1 MPMHNLFGWM
11 LNGLIFMSLS
21 RLLWRTNFDAQHLA
35 IWLPFGVYIANTGF
49 AMVLNLGV
57 GLWFPLFLTALL
69 VLLPESLVLFPR
81 EESHTSSQP
90 GPGRIALSQSI
101 WLLMRAGSRI
111 IGRCRLD
118 LHAESLEYLPPSRPG
133 LIAAPHFPYFY
144 AGYTL
149 VRSTPPPLHTIFPV
163 SLIRAS

>member
-118 LHAESLEYLPPSRPG
+118 LPPETPEYLSPPLP
-133 LIAAPHFPYFY
+133 LPFPPPPFPYFSHFI
-144 AGYTL
+144 TL
-149 VRSTPPPLHTIFPV
+149 VRHIH
-163 SLIRAS
+163 